1 METTS
6 LANSTISAPLPLVDA
21 PQPRMAERLF
31 IRALGKLQGGGLRI
45 YFPSGACV
53 LLGDAEETPIEMLIE
68 NTQFFRKIFSGGSV
82 GLGEAYVDGLWKTSN
97 LSGLLTLLAKNQKE
111 LGRVRYGFSVL
122 AKKMN
127 KLYHKARRN
136 TLEQSKEN
144 IQEHYDLS
152 NAFYETFLDPTMTYS
167 SARFLKKEETLEQAQ
182 WNKIDRILDLAGLK
196 AGDSV
201 LEIGSGWGAL
211 AQRAAER
218 GCLVKTITLSEE
230 QFAYAKDLFEKAGIS
245 DKVDIA
251 LQDYRT
257 LIGQFDAVV
266 SCEMIEAVGHEFLE
280 SYFATIQQSLKPGA
294 KAVIQAIT
302 IPDERYE
309 RYCDSC
315 DWIQKYIF
323 PGGHLPSPGAIRS
336 NVAHAGDMKVLT
348 MEPFGQDY
356 AETLRRW
363 AVDFNANHKTVNAL
377 GFDEKFCRK
386 WNYYFSYCEAGFN
399 ADLIDVQHVVLQ
411 RNQVG

>member
-6 LANSTISAPLPLVDA
+6 LANSSISAPLPLIDG
-21 PQPRMAERLF
+21 PQPRTVERLF
-31 IRALGKLQGGGLRI
+31 LRALGTLQGGSLRI

-53 LLGDAEETPIEMLIE
+53 LTGDPSCTPVEMLIE
-68 NTQFFRKIFSGGSV
+68 DTKFFRKVFSGGSV
-82 GLGEAYVDGLWKTSN
+82 GLGEAYVDGLWKTSD
-97 LSGLLTLLAKNQKE
+97 LSGLLTLLANNQKE
-111 LGRVRYGFSVL
+111 LGRVQYGFSLL

-127 KLYHKARRN
+127 QLYHKARRN
-136 TLEQSKEN
+136 TVEQSKEN

-167 SARFLKKEETLEQAQ
+167 SALFHSKEETLEQAQ
-182 WNKIDRILDLAGLK
+182 WNKIDRILDLADVK
-196 AGDSV
+196 AGDSI

-218 GCLVKTITLSEE
+218 CCQVKTITLSEE
-230 QFAYAKDLFEKAGIS
+230 QFSYSLNRFEQAGVS
-245 DKVDIA
+245 NQVEIA

-257 LIGQFDAVV
+257 LVGQFDAVV

-280 SYFATIQQSLKPGA
+280 SYFKTIQQSLKPGA

-309 RYCDSC
+309 RYCNSC

-323 PGGHLPSPGAIRS
+323 PGGHLPSPGAIEA
-336 NVAHAGDMKVLT
+336 NVDQAGDMAVLT
-348 MEPFGQDY
+348 MEPFGHDY

-363 AVDFNANHKTVNAL
+363 AVDFNAKAERVHQL
-377 GFDEKFCRK
+377 GFDAEFCRK

-399 ADLIDVQHVVLQ
+399 AGLIDVQHVVLQ
-411 RNQVG
+411 RNRS

>member
-1 METTS
+1 MTNPALSTT
-6 LANSTISAPLPLVDA
+6 LPMTNGPKPL
-21 PQPRMAERLF
+21 MAERLF
-31 IRALGKLQGGGLRI
+31 IRALGKLQGGSLRI

-53 LLGDAEETPIEMLIE
+53 LLGDTEASPIEMLID
-68 NTQFFRKIFSGGSV
+68 NTQFFRKVFAGGSV

-97 LSGLLTLLAKNQKE
+97 LSGLLTLLANNQKE
-111 LGRVRYGFSVL
+111 LGRVQHGFSVL

-167 SARFLKKEETLEQAQ
+167 SARFLNKEDTLEQAQ
-182 WNKIDRILDLAGLK
+182 WNKIDRILDLAGVK

-218 GCLVKTITLSEE
+218 GCFVKTITLSEE
-230 QFAYAKDLFEKAGIS
+230 QFAYAKDLFEKEGTS

-257 LIGQFDAVV
+257 LTGQFDAVV

-280 SYFATIQQSLKPGA
+280 SYFETIQQSLKPGA

-309 RYCDSC
+309 RYCESC

-336 NVAHAGDMKVLT
+336 NVNHAGDMKILA

-363 AVDFNANHKTVNAL
+363 AGDFNANHGTVNAL
-377 GFDEKFCRK
+377 GFNTEFSRK

-399 ADLIDVQHVVLQ
+399 ANLIDVQHVVLQ
-411 RNQVG
+411 RNK

>member
-6 LANSTISAPLPLVDA
+6 ARSTPNHIEEPIVDG
-21 PQPRMAERLF
+21 PRPRILERLF
-31 IRALGKLQGGGLRI
+31 LRALGPLQHGSLHI
-45 YFPSGACV
+45 HFPSGACA
-53 LLGDAEETPIEMLIE
+53 LIGELQTTPIEMRIHHPS
-68 NTQFFRKIFSGGSV
+68 FFKKVFAGGSV
-82 GLGEAYVDGLWKTSN
+82 GLGEAYVDGLWKTPD
-97 LSGLLTLLAKNQKE
+97 LSGLLTLLANNHKE
-111 LGRVRYGFSVL
+111 LGRVLYGFSLL

-127 KLYHKARRN
+127 QWYHHARRN
-136 TLEQSKEN
+136 TVAQSKEN

-152 NAFYETFLDPTMTYS
+152 NAFYKTFLDPTMTYS
-167 SARFLKKEETLEQAQ
+167 SAFFHHKEESLEQAQ
-182 WNKIDRILDLAGLK
+182 WNKIDRILDLAEVK

-218 GCLVKTITLSEE
+218 GCTVKTITLSEE
-230 QFAYAKDLFEKAGIS
+230 QFSYAKNLFEGTGLS
-245 DKVDIA
+245 DQIDIA

-257 LIGQFDAVV
+257 LSGQYDAVI
-266 SCEMIEAVGHEFLE
+266 SCEMIEAVGHEYLE

-323 PGGHLPSPGAIRS
+323 PGGHLPSPSAIQA
-336 NVAHAGDMKVLT
+336 NVSQAGEMEVLT
-348 MEPFGQDY
+348 MDPFGQDY

-363 AVDFNANHKTVNAL
+363 AVDFNANASIVNAL
-377 GFDEKFCRK
+377 GFDTAFCRK

-399 ADLIDVQHVVLQ
+399 AGLIDVQHVVLQ
-411 RNQVG
+411 RSK